1 MPPLKT
7 CCRGFMDLFYSTKRL
22 VVIFTCTSDKIHC
35 IIYRKGQRVDNWTQ
49 LQSHT
54 MKRPGFKRLDDKG
67 KVLACRM
74 VLKAMRNRMT
84 QSLKVTLENV

>member
-1 MPPLKT
+1 
-7 CCRGFMDLFYSTKRL
+7 MDLLYSTKRL
-22 VVIFTCTSDKIHC
+22 VVIFTCSSDSICC

-49 LQSHT
+49 LQSYT
-54 MKRPGFKRLDDKG
+54 MKRPGLKKLDNKG